1 MTFRTLSTFY
11 LRRHRLAFWLPLVF
25 LLLHQVLFLYI
36 FRLITGDPETATAM
50 NTLMPD
56 FVRDLMGMP
65 EFDFRKPAHFLGM
78 YYIRLEVRA
87 LILVFGVTIASNVI
101 AGEVGRGTGDLLF
114 SHPIRRHTAVLAG
127 VAVVALQLCAVV
139 LVLLAGLGLGATVFP
154 MGEGQPGVNELL
166 PSMGSLA
173 LGSFATVL
181 LCFVAGSL
189 CNSRAQAVG
198 WGMAIVVC
206 PIILKA
212 LSNANPDIG
221 YVSWIFPEHWYRP
234 HHILWHRDLP
244 ELPGLPFRRYTL
256 ANTWWPLAI
265 TSPIALFVAML
276 AADRRDL
283 AK

>member
-1 MTFRTLSTFY
+1 MTLRTLFTFY

-36 FRLITGDPETATAM
+36 FRLVTGDAKTAAAM
-50 NTLMPD
+50 NTLIPD

-87 LILVFGVTIASNVI
+87 LMLLFGVTVASNVI
-101 AGEVGRGTGDLLF
+101 AGEVGRGTGDVLF
-114 SHPIRRHTAVLAG
+114 SHPIQRHTAVLAG
-127 VAVVALQLCAVV
+127 AAAVALQLCAVV

-154 MGEGQPGVNELL
+154 MGEGQPGLHELL
-166 PSMGSLA
+166 PSMASLA
-173 LGSFATVL
+173 LGSFATLL

-189 CNSRAQAVG
+189 CSSRAQAVG
-198 WGMAIVVC
+198 WCMAIIVC
-206 PIILKA
+206 PVILKA
-212 LSNANPDIG
+212 LSNANPDIS
-221 YVSWIFPEHWYRP
+221 YISWIFPEHWYRP
-234 HHILWHRDLP
+234 HHILWHRDVPDLP
-244 ELPGLPFRRYTL
+244 CLPFHRHTF

-265 TSPIALFVAML
+265 ISPIALSVAAL